1 MLNKFEEVFVF
12 LVILFVTVI
21 AFSIN
26 VNKFEEVFVF
36 LVILFVAVIA
46 FSNVNKFE
54 EVFVFLVILFVA
66 VIAFSINDILMLLL
80 LHMNFSRY
88 LWDSL

>member
-12 LVILFVTVI
+12 LVILFVTVT
-21 AFSIN
+21 AFSI
-26 VNKFEEVFVF
+26 
-36 LVILFVAVIA
+36 
-46 FSNVNKFE
+46 NVNKFE